1 MGLSRRLSPVVEANA
16 PRQSVFLQALLAY
29 ASISSSLEDGPSNYT
44 GVVAVVVG
52 SDPYLESEDDVG
64 AYHPMRVLLTLE
76 ERLLWIHLVV

>member
-1 MGLSRRLSPVVEANA
+1 MQRAGLCSYGFYWLIPVSPRHLSMDAN
-16 PRQSVFLQALLAY
+16 F
-29 ASISSSLEDGPSNYT
+29 T

-76 ERLLWIHLVV
+76 ERLLWIHLW

>member
-1 MGLSRRLSPVVEANA
+1 MDAN
-16 PRQSVFLQALLAY
+16 F
-29 ASISSSLEDGPSNYT
+29 T

-76 ERLLWIHLVV
+76 ERLLWIHLW

>member
-1 MGLSRRLSPVVEANA
+1 MDAN
-16 PRQSVFLQALLAY
+16 F
-29 ASISSSLEDGPSNYT
+29 T